1 MLTNFFSSNKGTEE
15 DADKKDPQ
23 NIEKDKLTVHPSLS
37 FKEELKD
44 IQTGRKASKSMQVM
58 QP

>member
-1 MLTNFFSSNKGTEE
+1 MLTNFFSSNKGPEE

-23 NIEKDKLTVHPSLS
+23 NVEKNQLTVHPNLS